1 MANLDSLKIKSKKKS
16 KLAKGRKG
24 LMIPVYGIDKKTGKK
39 KLLYEYEAPG
49 TYTGKNA

>member
-1 MANLDSLKIKSKKKS
+1 MASNDLKIKGKKKG
-16 KLAKGRKG
+16 KVATRRKG